1 MEDEE
6 LIARIKALGEG
17 QYQDV
22 AILRD
27 GTIIGIGDLMFTRAI
42 YMDMHMDGWGRR
54 FCFKDKNLAVEEYAK
69 IKSGD
74 DEPAGWIARR

>member
-27 GTIIGIGDLMFTRAI
+27 GTIIGIGDLMFARAI

-54 FCFKDKNLAVEEYAK
+54 FCFNDKNLAIEEYAK